1 MFYKVTVNYID
12 FIIPDHNTALS
23 FAELTKRYIVNE
35 DDRPDKVT
43 VEVLTNEEAAKYE
56 TRD

>member
-12 FIIPDHNTALS
+12 FIIPEHHTALS
-23 FAELTKRYIVNE
+23 FAELAKRYIVNE

>member
-23 FAELTKRYIVNE
+23 FAELAKRYIVNE